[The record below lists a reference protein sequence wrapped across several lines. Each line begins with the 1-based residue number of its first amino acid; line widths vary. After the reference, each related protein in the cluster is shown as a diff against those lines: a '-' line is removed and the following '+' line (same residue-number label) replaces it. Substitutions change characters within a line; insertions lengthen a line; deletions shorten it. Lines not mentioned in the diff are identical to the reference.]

1 MMNSYLGVEHASS
14 GSSLLVESPMAAT
27 LRHSS
32 DKLQRNDDDRRVN
45 KEDEEAKDIKGSS
58 PLMKQANPNKQ
69 VKGAAVREDMRG
81 GMSERGA

>member
-14 GSSLLVESPMAAT
+14 GSSLFVEPQMDGMGFDG
-27 LRHSS
+27 
-32 DKLQRNDDDRRVN
+32 DKIQSKDDDRRVN
-45 KEDEEAKDIKGSS
+45 KEDEEAKDIKGSR